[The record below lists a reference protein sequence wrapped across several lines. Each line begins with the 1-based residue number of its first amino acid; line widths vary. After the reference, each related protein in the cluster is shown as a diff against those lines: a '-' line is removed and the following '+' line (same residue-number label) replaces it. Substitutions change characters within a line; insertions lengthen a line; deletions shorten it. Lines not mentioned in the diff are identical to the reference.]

1 MTQWAL
7 VTGAA
12 KRIGREIAI
21 KLHSSGY
28 NIIIH
33 YGVSAEEAKSLCQKL
48 NKIREHSCVTA
59 QANLSTEAGIN
70 TLVEA
75 ATQFKLSIL
84 INNASEFYPTPLA
97 DTQFKDSQRLLAV
110 NLLAPYFLAQRLFP
124 LLSKSNGAI
133 INLLDIHGQKPL
145 KDHGLYSI
153 SKAALQM
160 ATLSLAQEMG
170 PGVRVNGIA
179 PGAIL
184 WPENSHNDAQET
196 IIKQIPLAKCGS
208 PADIAN
214 TVQFLVDSHYI
225 SGQIIAIDGGR
236 TAIGYMG
243 A

>member
-1 MTQWAL
+1 MKQWAL

-21 KLHSSGY
+21 KLHSNGY

-33 YGVSAEEAKSLCQKL
+33 YGASAEEAKSLCHEL
-48 NKIREHSCVTA
+48 NRTREHSCITA
-59 QANLSTEAGIN
+59 QADLSIEEGINKLISTASQVNLSI
-70 TLVEA
+70 
-75 ATQFKLSIL
+75 I
-84 INNASEFYPTPLA
+84 INNASEFYPTPLLN
-97 DTQFKDSQRLLAV
+97 TQFSDCQRLFTV
-110 NLLAPYFLAQRLFP
+110 NLLAPYFLAQQLSP
-124 LLSKSNGAI
+124 LLSKNNGSI
-133 INLLDIHGQKPL
+133 INLLDIHGLKPL
-145 KDHGLYSI
+145 KEHGIYSI

-160 ATLSLAQEMG
+160 ATLSLAQEMA
-170 PGVRVNGIA
+170 PDIRVNGIA

-196 IIKQIPLAKCGS
+196 IIKQIPLAKLGS

-214 TVQFLVDSHYI
+214 TVQFLVDSSYI

-236 TAIGYMG
+236 TATGYMG

>member
-1 MTQWAL
+1 MQQWAL

-28 NIIIH
+28 NVIIH
-33 YGVSAEEAKSLCQKL
+33 YATSADLAQSLCNEL
-48 NKIREHSCVTA
+48 NQIRENSCVTV
-59 QANLSTEAGIN
+59 QAYLSTEEGIN
-70 TLVEA
+70 KLVKA
-75 ATQFKLSIL
+75 AAKETLSIV
-84 INNASEFYPTPLA
+84 INNASEFYRTPLN
-97 DTQFKDSQRLLAV
+97 DTQFKDSQHLLTV
-110 NLLAPYFLAQRLFP
+110 NLLAPYYIAQKLYPTLREN
-124 LLSKSNGAI
+124 KGII

-145 KDHGLYSI
+145 KEHGLYSI

-170 PGVRVNGIA
+170 PDVRVNGIA

-184 WPENSHNDAQET
+184 WPENSHCDAQES

-214 TVQFLVDSHYI
+214 TVQFLVDSPYI

-236 TAIGYMG
+236 TATGYQG

>member
-12 KRIGREIAI
+12 KRIGREITI

-33 YGVSAEEAKSLCQKL
+33 YGASVEEAKSLCHEL
-48 NKIREHSCVTA
+48 NIRRENSCISA
-59 QANLSTEAGIN
+59 QANLSTEEGIN
-70 TLVEA
+70 TLAETA
-75 ATQFKLSIL
+75 AKFNLSII

-97 DTQFKDSQRLLAV
+97 DTQFKDCQRLLNV

-124 LLSKSNGAI
+124 LLNKNNGTI

-145 KDHGLYSI
+145 KGHGLYSI
-153 SKAALQM
+153 SKAGLQM

-170 PGVRVNGIA
+170 PNVRVNGIA

-184 WPENSHNDAQET
+184 WPANGHNDAQKS

-208 PADIAN
+208 PVDIAN
-214 TVQFLVDSHYI
+214 TVQFLIDSNYI
-225 SGQIIAIDGGR
+225 SGQIITIDGGR
-236 TAIGYMG
+236 TATGYMG
-243 A
+243 T